1 MSRCPRFGGAF
12 DVARWC
18 QEEHGDEDG
27 LADYLPESLAGSTD
41 SSTLGASLL
50 AAVEACQEHHYR
62 ISCEMH
68 RHVEQVLGKP
78 SRPPRPRPPPR
89 ETLRERPRTLGPRA
103 APSLASGQRFAA
115 CAPPRTSQPHTP
127 REAMNPRAPCT
138 PSTGRPRPAWC
149 QVKPC
154 PVQEADDQ
162 SFREKWAAALAE
174 IAEAVHRLRVLTGD
188 EGDMLRD
195 AAPPAPLAPP
205 PPPLP
210 LTKPEPH
217 PVPPPLPRSR
227 SHHVPHPPER
237 PVCMAWESRTQ
248 RTWEAA
254 EDIPRATAKAQ
265 AVHKFTTAAQPQ
277 PLGASLRD
285 AAPPAPLAPPP
296 PPLPLTKPEPHPV
309 PPPLPRS
316 WSHHVPHPPE
326 RPVCTAWEAGS
337 CTQRTWEAAED
348 IPRAT
353 AKAQAVHKFTTAAQ
367 PQPLGAS
374 LYDSS
379 PVTYAELQAAER
391 WMPRSPAAAVPRWH
405 LDGIQEATARAAS
418 SSRWRRTQ
426 ATRGL
431 RTEELLQSSQVSQR
445 EMREDPQHC
454 LADLRLR
461 LLSECDK
468 KRLRLVIQSEK
479 SSPTLAGRGQEGLT
493 AKSCTV
499 PWGDDVANSGH
510 FRGKSAPSTE
520 SMFEPHQALDAMQ
533 AGCTE
538 HDWQALDMKISMLP
552 NLNVPTL
559 GQDGA
564 TGGISTSAEDML
576 AADSHNPCKLSAK
589 KEGMVGVTCPD
600 GVWLTPSFQ
609 PFPSAI
615 SLGDAAEC
623 EAQLALASIL
633 VAACPSSEGGT

>member
-227 SHHVPHPPER
+227 
-237 PVCMAWESRTQ
+237 
-248 RTWEAA
+248 
-254 EDIPRATAKAQ
+254 
-265 AVHKFTTAAQPQ
+265 
-277 PLGASLRD
+277 
-285 AAPPAPLAPPP
+285 
-296 PPLPLTKPEPHPV
+296 
-309 PPPLPRS
+309 
-316 WSHHVPHPPE
+316 SHHVPHPPE

-623 EAQLALASIL
+623 EVQRAAHDGPAMGNSSWHCPAQSQEVAVHREVEGHDLEEIISEVLDLFDVAS
-633 VAACPSSEGGT
+633 EE

>member
-1 MSRCPRFGGAF
+1 MLRGSHVTVPPLRRSIRCCEVVSRRARGRGWAGRLLARVLGRKHRQLNFRCISSGCRRGMS
-12 DVARWC
+12 
-18 QEEHGDEDG
+18 
-27 LADYLPESLAGSTD
+27 
-41 SSTLGASLL
+41 GASLPDARRCL
-50 AAVEACQEHHYR
+50 ENVTIEIMILVTAFPTETNIR

-188 EGDMLRD
+188 EGDM
-195 AAPPAPLAPP
+195 
-205 PPPLP
+205 
-210 LTKPEPH
+210 
-217 PVPPPLPRSR
+217 
-227 SHHVPHPPER
+227 
-237 PVCMAWESRTQ
+237 
-248 RTWEAA
+248 
-254 EDIPRATAKAQ
+254 
-265 AVHKFTTAAQPQ
+265 
-277 PLGASLRD
+277 LRD

-623 EAQLALASIL
+623 EVQRAAHDGPAMGNSSWHCPAQSQEVAVHREVEGHDLEEIISEVLDLFDVAS
-633 VAACPSSEGGT
+633 EE